1 MSEMPNQGRV
11 RAVIESLSPQ
21 VDGGRFPAKRIV
33 GDLVGI
39 EADCFADGH
48 DALSVVLQWQRGDES
63 SWKEL
68 PMEAIGNDRWRGC
81 LAVDALGDYRYR
93 VCAWVDHLLSWQREL
108 ARREDPEDIHIAA
121 LYGAR
126 LIDESALRATG
137 ADAQLLRD
145 WAQQLRSPSTTSA
158 LQSIGLDQRLGALA
172 QRYADRSLACESAT
186 LSLRVERQ
194 RARFSAWYECFPRSL
209 GKAGEHGTLKDL
221 QARLPHIA
229 QMGFDVLYLPP
240 IHPIGRI
247 NRKGKNNTLHALDED
262 VGSPWAIGADEG
274 GHKAVHPALGTLEDF
289 RELVARAREQQL
301 EVALDIAFQCAP
313 DHPYVKA
320 HPEWFRHRP
329 DGSIQYAENPP
340 KQYQDIYP
348 FDFESP
354 DWQGLWNELLSVFE
368 FWIAQGVQIFRVDN
382 PHTKTFAFW
391 EWCIGRLHA
400 EYPEVL
406 FLAEA
411 FTRPRVMHRLAKLGF
426 SQSYTYFSW
435 RNTKREL
442 SEYFSELTQ
451 GPGRDYFRPNVWPST
466 PDILPEYL
474 QYGGRA
480 AFVARAVLAATLSS
494 NYGIYGP
501 AFEYMEHEARESSSE
516 EFLHSEKYQL
526 RDWPAERSDSLAPLL
541 TRLNAIRRENPALHD
556 NSSLRF
562 LDVDNENLIAYSKH
576 SAQASNIIIT
586 VVNLDPHHP
595 QSGWVQLDVEAL
607 GMTADTSFQM
617 HELLSGARYLW
628 QGARNYVRLDPA
640 HAPAHIFR
648 LRRRVRK
655 EQDFDYFL

>member
-1 MSEMPNQGRV
+1 VIEMPNEGRV
-11 RAVIESLSPQ
+11 RVVIESLSPQ
-21 VDGGRFPAKRIV
+21 IDDGRFSAKRIV
-33 GDLVGI
+33 GDLVRI

-48 DALSVVLQWQRGDES
+48 DALGVVLQWKRAGES

-68 PMEAIGNDRWRGC
+68 PMEALGNDRWCAR
-81 LAVDALGDYRYR
+81 LELDSLGDYYYR
-93 VCAWVDHLLSWQREL
+93 VSAWVDHFLSWQRDL
-108 ARREDPEDIHIAA
+108 ARREEPEDIRIAA
-121 LYGAR
+121 LYGAQ
-126 LIDESALRATG
+126 LIDDIAARATG
-137 ADAQLLRD
+137 VDASSLRD
-145 WAQQLRSPSTTSA
+145 WAQQLRAQPATLA
-158 LQSIGLDQRLGALA
+158 LQTIGLDQHLGAVA
-172 QRYADRSLACESAT
+172 QRYPDRSLACETAP
-186 LSLRVERQ
+186 LCLRAERE

-209 GKAGEHGTLKDL
+209 GRAGTHGNLKDL

-229 QMGFDVLYLPP
+229 RMGFDVLYLPP
-240 IHPIGRI
+240 IHPIGRV
-247 NRKGKNNTLHALDED
+247 NRKGKNNTLHAFDDD

-274 GHKAVHPALGTLEDF
+274 GHKAIHPALGNLEDF
-289 RELVARAREQQL
+289 QALVNSAREQRM
-301 EVALDIAFQCAP
+301 EIALDIAFQCAP
-313 DHPYVKA
+313 DHPYVKT

-348 FDFESP
+348 FDFESS
-354 DWQGLWNELLSVFE
+354 DWQGLWRELFSIFE
-368 FWIAQGVQIFRVDN
+368 FWIEQGVQIFRVDN
-382 PHTKTFAFW
+382 PHTKSFAFW
-391 EWCIGRLHA
+391 EWCIKGLQA
-400 EYPEVL
+400 EHPEVL

-426 SQSYTYFSW
+426 TQSYTYFTW

-442 SEYFSELTQ
+442 SEYFTELTQ
-451 GPGRDYFRPNVWPST
+451 GPGRDYFRPNVWPTT

-480 AFVARAVLAATLSS
+480 AFIARAALAATLSS

-501 AFEYMEHEARESSSE
+501 AFEYMEHEARESGSE

-541 TRLNAIRRENPALHD
+541 ARLNAIRRENPALQD

-562 LDVDNENLIAYSKH
+562 LVVDNENLIVYSKH
-576 SAQASNIIIT
+576 SAGGANIIIT
-586 VVNLDPHHP
+586 VVNLDPYHA
-595 QSGWVQLDVEAL
+595 QSGWVQLDMQVL
-607 GMTADTSFQM
+607 GMAADTSFQM
-617 HELLSGARYLW
+617 HELLGGARYLW